1 MALQE
6 TPGSPDMGV
15 VQFRIERSAAAMGSD
30 GQLGTVEQIVV
41 DRGSGE
47 LRALVV
53 QRSDGQEFEL
63 PATHIKRATGDHVYL
78 DVGAA
83 DLANNPEIAAP
94 YDPEQY
100 VPVYEGQMAPTGHAA
115 RAARD
120 AERPVVTNVEE
131 DAAQVI
137 APTTSTDAA
146 AATAT
151 DADATMT
158 LPRSGTQPAPT
169 AQPSPVES
177 TTGDLVGDKPSTSGM
192 GAAST
197 IPPSP
202 APPQDTPGSER
213 DAATFGAL
221 AQRANAD
228 AGEGT
233 DPGMRSAFSV
243 GAERHLAERLEPLP
257 DEYDRSQ
264 DAQDLAQAPLTDE
277 PDIAEQETVIL
288 SQQLLQPD
296 ELGMYTGDEATV
308 ELSQPEPSLMGTET
322 ASAAPPGDA
331 SAALASTPATQPVAP
346 AWQME
351 GQNSLAT
358 PLGLRLAVVGL
369 ASGVLAGMI
378 VARRR
383 RQASASQ
390 QIQSKASQLASAVAQ
405 AAGSAQDAL
414 KDSLQ
419 DTAKSAQ
426 AKTQRVGKQTQ
437 KTAKRASRRFRWFR
451 RGLYVGSALALLYTP
466 RSGAETRRRL
476 AAQLDQWRSRTA
488 S

>member
-15 VQFRIERSAAAMGSD
+15 VQFRIERGAAAMGSD

-63 PATHIKRATGDHVYL
+63 PATHIKRTTGDHVYL

-100 VPVYEGQMAPTGHAA
+100 VPVYEGQMAPTGQAA

-151 DADATMT
+151 DAEATMT

-177 TTGDLVGDKPSTSGM
+177 
-192 GAAST
+192 
-197 IPPSP
+197 
-202 APPQDTPGSER
+202 
-213 DAATFGAL
+213 
-221 AQRANAD
+221 
-228 AGEGT
+228 
-233 DPGMRSAFSV
+233 
-243 GAERHLAERLEPLP
+243 
-257 DEYDRSQ
+257 
-264 DAQDLAQAPLTDE
+264 
-277 PDIAEQETVIL
+277 
-288 SQQLLQPD
+288 
-296 ELGMYTGDEATV
+296 
-308 ELSQPEPSLMGTET
+308 
-322 ASAAPPGDA
+322 
-331 SAALASTPATQPVAP
+331 
-346 AWQME
+346 
-351 GQNSLAT
+351 
-358 PLGLRLAVVGL
+358 
-369 ASGVLAGMI
+369 
-378 VARRR
+378 
-383 RQASASQ
+383 
-390 QIQSKASQLASAVAQ
+390 
-405 AAGSAQDAL
+405 
-414 KDSLQ
+414 
-419 DTAKSAQ
+419 
-426 AKTQRVGKQTQ
+426 
-437 KTAKRASRRFRWFR
+437 
-451 RGLYVGSALALLYTP
+451 
-466 RSGAETRRRL
+466 
-476 AAQLDQWRSRTA
+476 
-488 S
+488 